1 MDKKLNLICGDSL
14 EEMKKFPD
22 KSVSLVVT
30 DPPYNLNKNY
40 GVSKDNLPFESYLEF
55 SRKWLREAV
64 RLLTDDGSIYVF
76 MGMRYISYIY
86 IILEQELE
94 LNFNSWI
101 TWFYTQGIGKT
112 RGFSPRHDDILFF
125 TKHPKNFVFNL
136 DSVRVPQKF
145 YRSVNNMRG
154 ANPGNVWEFSHTH
167 YCNKNRQNHPT
178 QKPEALFERIILASS
193 NAGDHVLD
201 PFVGSGTTLRVC
213 QQLNRNCTG
222 IEINSDYVE
231 MIKNRLSEDF
241 HGFDSIDERMKR
253 LPSDINDSNYRETY
267 LKNHASWFLANHP
280 EETKKF
286 SKNTQ

>member
-86 IILEQELE
+86 MILEQELE

-101 TWFYTQGIGKT
+101 T
-112 RGFSPRHDDILFF
+112 
-125 TKHPKNFVFNL
+125 
-136 DSVRVPQKF
+136 
-145 YRSVNNMRG
+145 
-154 ANPGNVWEFSHTH
+154 
-167 YCNKNRQNHPT
+167 C
-178 QKPEALFERIILASS
+178 
-193 NAGDHVLD
+193 
-201 PFVGSGTTLRVC
+201 
-213 QQLNRNCTG
+213 
-222 IEINSDYVE
+222 
-231 MIKNRLSEDF
+231 
-241 HGFDSIDERMKR
+241 
-253 LPSDINDSNYRETY
+253 
-267 LKNHASWFLANHP
+267 
-280 EETKKF
+280 
-286 SKNTQ
+286 